1 VALSGRDRS
10 RYARHLLLPQL
21 GEAGQE
27 RLLAAHVCAN
37 GDADPGALAVAQCY
51 LARAGVGRTERARSE
66 TGGEPGE
73 PVPADDRCASPLR
86 VATSTEVSA
95 MAGVPALHEAAR
107 ALSGALS
114 AVDAMLSVVGLSGS
128 TLSGAR
134 VKPQIIFAI
143 SSEEA

>member
-10 RYARHLLLPQL
+10 RYARHLLHTQL

-27 RLLAAHVCAN
+27 RLLAAELRAN

-51 LARAGVGRTERARSE
+51 LARAGVGLTEQASTE
-66 TGGEPGE
+66 TGGQ
-73 PVPADDRCASPLR
+73 PAPPSRAAWPLH
-86 VATSTEVSA
+86 VATSSEVSA
-95 MAGVPALHEAAR
+95 MAGVPALHEAAQ

-114 AVDAMLSVVGLSGS
+114 AVAALLSVVGLTGS
-128 TLSGAR
+128 TLAGAP